1 MKEFIKEQT
10 FQIHFVKLHL
20 NFFVPWGKK
29 SVMCSLLFSEKLSG
43 ISGKKNQPTT
53 GVLCNSNLQ
62 YLGDKSA
69 RTVRTDKT
77 PTLKSS

>member
-29 SVMCSLLFSEKLSG
+29 
-43 ISGKKNQPTT
+43 ISNVFPIILRKVKWDIRKKKPTNYR
-53 GVLCNSNLQ
+53 CAMQ
-62 YLGDKSA
+62 
-69 RTVRTDKT
+69 
-77 PTLKSS
+77 LKSVVPWG

>member
-43 ISGKKNQPTT
+43 ISGKKKPTNYR
-53 GVLCNSNLQ
+53 CAMQ
-62 YLGDKSA
+62 
-69 RTVRTDKT
+69 
-77 PTLKSS
+77 LKSIVPWG